1 MMTTTDD
8 DDDHDQHFHYYYGLA
23 CNEKKKCVGCQRFCK
38 WLKNTADHYE
48 TKRSD
53 LNPNQPYL
61 KAFVARD
68 YNQKLLVVRMVRL
81 AWLCYYRG
89 IQWTWLV
96 GNPLEGSTTACGRYW
111 IFLWLLLKFLPL
123 CPQNVLR
130 VSVFSF
136 SAFVCFRFR
145 RFLCPQTLL

>member
-1 MMTTTDD
+1 MMSTTDD
-8 DDDHDQHFHYYYGLA
+8 DDHYGLA

-48 TKRSD
+48 SKRSD

-61 KAFVARD
+61 KPFVARD

-81 AWLCYYRG
+81 AWQCYYHG

-96 GNPLEGSTTACGRYW
+96 GNPLEGSATACGRYW
-111 IFLWLLLKFLPL
+111 IFFYDYYLNFSPYAPKTSWEFQCLAFQLLFVFVSGDFYVRRLCYNFL
-123 CPQNVLR
+123 
-130 VSVFSF
+130 
-136 SAFVCFRFR
+136 
-145 RFLCPQTLL
+145 